1 MTAAPPDRINTQLN
15 SPPNTHPA
23 AESHVHS
30 LDSPYHNYLR

>member
-1 MTAAPPDRINTQLN
+1 MTAARPDTIHTLLN
-15 SPPNTHPA
+15 SPANTTSA